1 MARAEFSLENL
12 SSVLQTYEGRDKT
25 ARLVQ
30 FASRFVV
37 GLTAQASSRTFLR
50 AVHGD
55 ARKLLSAVTSARRT
69 YRIGRELPI
78 LLSFSSAIAQPKL
91 MDTALDLAK
100 KATLVMYFLTDHL
113 GWLKQV
119 LRDAKTAASTIQR
132 GLAWLA
138 ISSFVSAISG
148 VRHLCV
154 APDVP
159 SQAGADIR
167 SDLQPQKRR
176 EVCVLIFRDCLLAF
190 QALHLAR
197 ILEVGDSLVGILGMV
212 TSTIDIARVWPVQR
226 YPEQEK
232 AANSI
237 NQDESQQ
244 CTESEFGEAGSTLS
258 GQTSSTRESFESEA
272 ELENQLDAMPLL
284 DTLSSQSEQGELE
297 RTPDTKH
304 RGLGI
309 TKAHSQDAGVKSSV
323 RPRATA
329 NPFATAFS

>member
-1 MARAEFSLENL
+1 MARSEFSLDKL
-12 SSVLQTYEGRDKT
+12 SRVLQSYEGRDKT

-91 MDTALDLAK
+91 MDAALDFSK

-119 LRDAKTAASTIQR
+119 LRDAKSAASTIQR

-138 ISSFVSAISG
+138 ISSFVSAICG
-148 VRHLCV
+148 VRRLCV

-159 SQAGADIR
+159 SQARADIR
-167 SDLQPQKRR
+167 SDLQPQKRT
-176 EVCVLIFRDCLLAF
+176 EVFVLIFRDCLLAF

-232 AANSI
+232 AANTI

-244 CTESEFGEAGSTLS
+244 CAGSEFGEAGSTLS
-258 GQTSSTRESFESEA
+258 GQTSTTRESFESEVSESTTVQTA
-272 ELENQLDAMPLL
+272 DLQL
-284 DTLSSQSEQGELE
+284 
-297 RTPDTKH
+297 
-304 RGLGI
+304 
-309 TKAHSQDAGVKSSV
+309 
-323 RPRATA
+323 
-329 NPFATAFS
+329 

>member
-1 MARAEFSLENL
+1 MACAEFSLENL
-12 SSVLQTYEGRDKT
+12 SRVLQTYEGRDKT

-55 ARKLLSAVTSARRT
+55 ARKLLAAVTSARRT

-78 LLSFSSAIAQPKL
+78 LLSFSSAMAQPKL
-91 MDTALDLAK
+91 MDIALDLSK

-119 LRDAKTAASTIQR
+119 LRDAKSAASTIQR

-148 VRHLCV
+148 VRHLCA

-159 SQAGADIR
+159 SQDRQARTDGR

-176 EVCVLIFRDCLLAF
+176 EAFVLIFRDCLLAF

-197 ILEVGDSLVGILGMV
+197 ILEGGDSLVGILGMV
-212 TSTIDIARVWPVQR
+212 TSIIDIARVWPVQR
-226 YPEQEK
+226 CPKQEET
-232 AANSI
+232 ATAVM
-237 NQDESQQ
+237 QDESQQ
-244 CTESEFGEAGSTLS
+244 CAESEFGEAGSTFS
-258 GQTSSTRESFESEA
+258 GQTSTTRESFESEVSESTSVQIA
-272 ELENQLDAMPLL
+272 GLQL
-284 DTLSSQSEQGELE
+284 
-297 RTPDTKH
+297 
-304 RGLGI
+304 
-309 TKAHSQDAGVKSSV
+309 
-323 RPRATA
+323 
-329 NPFATAFS
+329 